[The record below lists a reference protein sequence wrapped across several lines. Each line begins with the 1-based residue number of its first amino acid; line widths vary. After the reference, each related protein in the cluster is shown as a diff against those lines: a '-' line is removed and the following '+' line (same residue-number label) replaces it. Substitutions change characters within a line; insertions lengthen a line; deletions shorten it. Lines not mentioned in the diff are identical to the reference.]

1 FQNGGTQKVETK
13 NAEPRN
19 VAITSVV
26 TPANNVVVTPCDCCQ
41 QTGAVNG
48 KNNGKEQVI
57 WWEEKN
63 GQRVSPV
70 IVTSGK
76 NPFDAQN
83 TVRIP
88 GKKPEVIVEQP
99 INRNG
104 MPVVLDCTNQ
114 AIVEAKPKLG
124 ERLAGLLRGNS
135 NTVKCGEVT
144 VVSDKAV
151 SDKSASDK
159 IA

>member
-1 FQNGGTQKVETK
+1 
-13 NAEPRN
+13 
-19 VAITSVV
+19 
-26 TPANNVVVTPCDCCQ
+26 
-41 QTGAVNG
+41 
-48 KNNGKEQVI
+48 EQVI

-114 AIVEAKPKLG
+114 SIVEAKPKLG

-159 IA
+159 IASDKVAKDKTSDSNSTQSSKTLTNADLAAGDRNSSKKEAATSMPGKSLV